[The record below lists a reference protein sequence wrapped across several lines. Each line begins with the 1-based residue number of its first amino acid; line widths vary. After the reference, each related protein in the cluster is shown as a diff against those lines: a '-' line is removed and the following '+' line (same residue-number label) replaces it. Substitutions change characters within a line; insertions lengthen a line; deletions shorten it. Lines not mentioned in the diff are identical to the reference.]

1 MENFS
6 QKNSLKILSKQTNQ
20 TNKKIN
26 RVINPTAIASQA
38 ISTIFTKD
46 DQTLEAETYR
56 DLKSEIKKVEQ
67 GDLSGLEELLVTQT
81 HVLNSL
87 SMQLLIKGSRIIDN
101 PSVLQAMPNYPEKL
115 LKLALKAQSQSRQT
129 VETLAE
135 LKNPKK
141 PAQFIK
147 SYVNQQLNQLKLETE
162 AEGQELQQ
170 IGESTN
176 APLDI
181 RSEKDTGSEN
191 PTMET
196 VAEFNGTKNSG
207 R

>member
-1 MENFS
+1 M
-6 QKNSLKILSKQTNQ
+6 SKQTNQ

-26 RVINPTAIASQA
+26 RVINPTLIASQA
-38 ISTIFTKD
+38 VSTIFTKNN
-46 DQTLEAETYR
+46 QTLETETYCE
-56 DLKSEIKKVEQ
+56 LKSEIKKVQE
-67 GDLSGLEELLVTQT
+67 GDLSGLEELLVTQAYT
-81 HVLNSL
+81 LNSL
-87 SMQLLIKGSRIIDN
+87 SMQLFIKGSSIIDN
-101 PSVLQAMPNYPEKL
+101 PSVVQAMPNYPEKL

-129 VETLAE
+129 LETLAE

-162 AEGQELQQ
+162 AEGQKLQQ

-181 RSEKDTGSEN
+181 RSEKDPGSEN

-196 VAEFNGTKNSG
+196 VAEFNRTKNS
-207 R
+207 RR